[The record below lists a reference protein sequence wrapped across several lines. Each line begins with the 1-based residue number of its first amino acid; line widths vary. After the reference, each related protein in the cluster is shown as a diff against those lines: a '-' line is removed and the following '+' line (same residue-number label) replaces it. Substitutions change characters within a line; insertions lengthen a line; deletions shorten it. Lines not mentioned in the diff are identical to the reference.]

1 MKVLLLN
8 QCFWP
13 DVVATAQQLTDLAVE
28 LAERGHEVT
37 VVCSNRGY
45 DNQELRFPGRERW
58 KNIEIIRVP
67 SFPAPKD
74 SRAGRVLNFA
84 SFLITCGFRLA
95 VLPRQNVVV
104 ALTSPPLVAWLA
116 SLFTRCKGGRL
127 ITWIMDLNPDEAIA
141 AGRLKSDS
149 IAAKRLNALAR

>member
-45 DNQELRFPGRERW
+45 DDQELRFPRREQW
-58 KNIEIIRVP
+58 NNITIIRVP
-67 SFPAPKD
+67 SIRAHKD
-74 SRAGRVLNFA
+74 SRRRRALNFA
-84 SFLITCGFRLA
+84 NFLIACAFRLA
-95 VLPRQNVVV
+95 VLPRQHVVV
-104 ALTSPPLVAWLA
+104 ALTSPPLISWLA
-116 SLFTRCKGGRL
+116 SRFTGFKGGRL
-127 ITWIMDLNPDEAIA
+127 ITWIMDLNPDEA
-141 AGRLKSDS
+141 
-149 IAAKRLNALAR
+149 